1 MFRRFG
7 FASFSVSV
15 LAFVF
20 SVNFASDVE
29 AGVGTREVTLTPSVI
44 AEAPRTANTEV
55 LLRSEA
61 VGCSLPLGRKM
72 RTVIPVHRS
81 RLTEKTGYWP
91 HISNGILL

>member
-15 LAFVF
+15 PAFVF

-44 AEAPRTANTEV
+44 AEAPRTAHPKV

-61 VGCSLPLGRKM
+61 VGCTLLVGRKM
-72 RTVIPVHRS
+72 KTEIPVYRS

-91 HISNGILL
+91 HNSNGILL

>member
-7 FASFSVSV
+7 FGSFSVSV

-20 SVNFASDVE
+20 SFNFASDVE

-44 AEAPRTANTEV
+44 AEAPRTANPKV

-61 VGCSLPLGRKM
+61 SGCRLPVRRKM
-72 RTVIPVHRS
+72 KTEMPVHTRS
-81 RLTEKTGYWP
+81 MTEKARY
-91 HISNGILL
+91 